1 MHAGVLNCFSH
12 VLLFVI
18 LWTVALQSLSMGFS
32 REEYWSGVP
41 LRFPG
46 DLSHPGM
53 EPASLVTS
61 ALAGGFSAI
70 APLVKPTFTPSQ
82 STEMV

>member
-1 MHAGVLNCFSH
+1 MSV
-12 VLLFVI
+12 
-18 LWTVALQSLSMGFS
+18 GFS
-32 REEYWSGVP
+32 REEYWRGVP